1 MYGVLMISSVNND
14 FQINRYTIIFDT
26 VKGYARLFF
35 ILNITYLPYA
45 IIKALSF

>member
-1 MYGVLMISSVNND
+1 MYGVLMISLVNND
-14 FQINRYTIIFDT
+14 FQINKYTIIFNT

-35 ILNITYLPYA
+35 ILNITYLPHA